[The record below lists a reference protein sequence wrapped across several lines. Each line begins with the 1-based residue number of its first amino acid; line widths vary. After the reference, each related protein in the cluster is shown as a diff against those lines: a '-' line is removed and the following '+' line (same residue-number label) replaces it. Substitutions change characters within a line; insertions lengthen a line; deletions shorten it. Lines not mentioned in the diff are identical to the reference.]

1 MSGAFLVRTALG
13 IGFEH
18 ISLEQGLSQS
28 SVYAIAQDS
37 LGFLWFGTQDGLDR
51 YDGYSFKIF
60 RNNPRDSTS
69 VSYNYISRLMVDRE
83 GSLWVGTL
91 GGGVS
96 VYDQT
101 TGRFAQYLHKPG
113 DRSSLSSNKIHA
125 IYQDREGTV
134 WIGTE
139 DGLNRFDP
147 ATGTFRRY
155 LLHGNDSDTI
165 RDDFVSS
172 IFEDRE
178 GRFWI
183 GSINGADILD
193 RKTGTIFRLGPRRV
207 VINKI
212 LQTSHGTLLFIGSGV
227 WTYDSVGK
235 RLVPWKRTFTERIE
249 QNIGSEGAVLNGDGT
264 MWLASYDGLG
274 FIGVTGDTVAAYRH
288 NPNDRASLSENSVL
302 SLCKD
307 KSGILWIGTYDGINK
322 YVPTKKKFAFYTLN
336 PKEKNNLSNARV
348 RSFAEDARGRIW
360 IATQGGLDR
369 FNPASGRFT
378 RYIGGSG
385 VLRDLT
391 ANTFWCVLADRT
403 SREISIWAGSNG
415 GGIDVLTFRNGHYA
429 DPVARNIKLSVPQY
443 KSVFTDVV
451 NSLYQDRAGNIWAGN
466 SNGVTLI
473 RHTSDGFLQKPF
485 PYSASVNTIFQD
497 ANGTMWI
504 GGYSFPLHRLDRHTE
519 KFVRVFRDSAFE
531 NTLAGKSVLSIA
543 GGSGGMLWVGT
554 YGGLLEITE
563 AGTLVRHVTVEDG
576 LPNNVIYGILKDN
589 QGNLWLSTDMG
600 ICRYSPST
608 GNVKDYTQDDGLQSN
623 EFNQGS
629 AFHASDGKFY
639 FGGINGFNSFC
650 PDSIRTNPNVPRV
663 VFTDLKIFNTSVK
676 PHQNGKLKQTI
687 WTARS
692 LRLDYSDAVLTFD
705 FAALEFTDPNRNSY
719 AYKLI
724 GFDKNWVYLG
734 NKREV
739 TYTNLDPG
747 SYVLRVRASNNDG
760 VWNKHGVSLDIYI
773 SPPLW
778 MTWWFRTIGILFFL
792 SIGPLIYYRRVTALK
807 KETALQREFSRQLI
821 ESQESERNRI
831 AAELHDTIGQDLLV
845 IKNRAYLA
853 QQAKRLNSN
862 AKAQLENI
870 TETVTQSLQNVREIV
885 RNLRPYHL
893 ERIGLTAALKAMLD
907 NIIRSTPI
915 RFEISVDQIDGLLAD
930 RTREREVN
938 FFRIVQES
946 VNNIIKHSAAKN
958 ATVTVKREAG
968 RIVAIIRDDGN
979 GFDYPSYQEN
989 GLKAGL
995 GLSSMTERAGM
1006 LGGTL
1011 TVTSGNEIGTT
1022 VTLTIDLAE
1031 GKRSEN
1037 NNETK

>member
-1 MSGAFLVRTALG
+1 M
-13 IGFEH
+13 
-18 ISLEQGLSQS
+18 
-28 SVYAIAQDS
+28 
-37 LGFLWFGTQDGLDR
+37 
-51 YDGYSFKIF
+51 K
-60 RNNPRDSTS
+60 
-69 VSYNYISRLMVDRE
+69 
-83 GSLWVGTL
+83 
-91 GGGVS
+91 
-96 VYDQT
+96 
-101 TGRFAQYLHKPG
+101 
-113 DRSSLSSNKIHA
+113 
-125 IYQDREGTV
+125 
-134 WIGTE
+134 
-139 DGLNRFDP
+139 
-147 ATGTFRRY
+147 
-155 LLHGNDSDTI
+155 
-165 RDDFVSS
+165 
-172 IFEDRE
+172 
-178 GRFWI
+178 
-183 GSINGADILD
+183 
-193 RKTGTIFRLGPRRV
+193 
-207 VINKI
+207 
-212 LQTSHGTLLFIGSGV
+212 
-227 WTYDSVGK
+227 
-235 RLVPWKRTFTERIE
+235 
-249 QNIGSEGAVLNGDGT
+249 
-264 MWLASYDGLG
+264 
-274 FIGVTGDTVAAYRH
+274 
-288 NPNDRASLSENSVL
+288 
-302 SLCKD
+302 
-307 KSGILWIGTYDGINK
+307 
-322 YVPTKKKFAFYTLN
+322 
-336 PKEKNNLSNARV
+336 
-348 RSFAEDARGRIW
+348 
-360 IATQGGLDR
+360 
-369 FNPASGRFT
+369 
-378 RYIGGSG
+378 
-385 VLRDLT
+385 
-391 ANTFWCVLADRT
+391 
-403 SREISIWAGSNG
+403 
-415 GGIDVLTFRNGHYA
+415 
-429 DPVARNIKLSVPQY
+429 
-443 KSVFTDVV
+443 
-451 NSLYQDRAGNIWAGN
+451 
-466 SNGVTLI
+466 
-473 RHTSDGFLQKPF
+473 
-485 PYSASVNTIFQD
+485 
-497 ANGTMWI
+497 
-504 GGYSFPLHRLDRHTE
+504 
-519 KFVRVFRDSAFE
+519 
-531 NTLAGKSVLSIA
+531 
-543 GGSGGMLWVGT
+543 
-554 YGGLLEITE
+554 
-563 AGTLVRHVTVEDG
+563 DG
-576 LPNNVIYGILKDN
+576 LPNNVIYGILKDKR
-589 QGNLWLSTDMG
+589 GNLWLSTDMG

-629 AFHASDGKFY
+629 AFEASDGKFY
-639 FGGINGFNSFC
+639 FGGINGFNSFY
-650 PDSIRTNPNVPRV
+650 PDSIRDNPNVPPV

-676 PHQNGKLKQTI
+676 PGRNGKLKQTI

-692 LRLDYSDAVLTFD
+692 IRLNYGDAVLTFD
-705 FAALEFTDPNRNSY
+705 FAALEFTDPLRNQY

-724 GFDKNWVYLG
+724 GFDKRWVNLG
-734 NKREV
+734 NRREV

-747 SYVLRVRASNNDG
+747 SYVLRIRASNNDG
-760 VWNKHGVSLDIYI
+760 VWNEEGASLDIFI

-778 MTWWFRTIGILFFL
+778 MTWWFRTIAVLLFL

-807 KETALQREFSRQLI
+807 KESVLQREFSRRLI

-870 TETVTQSLQNVREIV
+870 TETVTQSLQNVRQIV